1 MVLKSKTVSLISL
14 LLAAEMILGSL
25 VPGTVRAEAILPAAS
40 EAGPGVIS
48 GDMETSAFALVDTD
62 ADAAA
67 ESGNEGQATQDFGL
81 SDVEL
86 PAAQTGKFYSVT
98 LDVYGGQAPYSYE
111 AEGLPAG
118 LIVGAA
124 EGKLEGTPEP
134 GTEGTYPVRVK
145 VTDASLPARSFSS
158 TLELE
163 VKPEETGS
171 VLPPAIDTLQISKI
185 AGYSVGTTNK
195 DGGVAEIVRFNRDNG
210 KFYLVNGSTTP
221 PSIDI
226 VPLTGDGTLIKETSI
241 DVKALAETGGF
252 QFGDLTSLDINSATG
267 TIAAAV
273 QEAAYDKNGRILLL
287 DYDGNFLQSYEAGVQ
302 PDMVKYT
309 SDGRY
314 ILTADEGEPREE
326 GVDPEGSV
334 TVVDTQEG
342 TVTHV
347 KFNDPSV
354 IDDLVHIRG
363 ASDAKGKIT
372 GSGDKAD
379 AVHDLEPEYIA
390 LSADELT
397 AYVSLQENNAVA
409 IIDIPSGKVVGVH
422 GLGYKDLNDPRN
434 ALDLVNDGAIKLENV
449 PFYGMYMPDGIA
461 SYTVDGQT
469 YLLTANEGDVT
480 EWPGREN
487 GSKIS
492 KLVDLNPNSEA
503 ALFLQGKEAVYGKTE
518 VAGDM
523 GNDGGYLYGG
533 RSFSVWNA
541 GDLTQ
546 VYDSGND
553 FERITG
559 ERLPDYFNVSNSKV
573 EKDDR
578 SAKKGPEP
586 EYVAVGEVGSK
597 VFAFIGLERIGGVM
611 TYEITDPEHP
621 VFVNY
626 SNTRDFAAGLNTDS
640 GPEGL
645 EFIPASDSPTGR
657 PLLLVANEVGGT
669 VAVLELK
676 VTKVTL
682 DKTAL
687 SLTVGGPAGKLN
699 ASAETGDG
707 AGAEVRWSSAD
718 PQVAEV
724 DNEGNVMP
732 KAAGQTVVTARSED
746 GYGMAEAVV
755 TVSEADADTW
765 KLTVMHTND
774 THAHLAEVARRTTLV
789 KQIRG
794 EGGNSLLLDA
804 GDVFSGDLY
813 FTKWQGSADLAF
825 MNYLQ
830 YDAMTF
836 GNHEFDKG
844 TGVLAEFVKNAHFPL
859 VSSNIDFSKDKNIAP
874 LLKEPVSFGAGK
886 DGSGVK
892 SGVYPYVVLEV
903 DGHRVGV
910 FGMTTEDTKETSS
923 PGKDVVFRNAEIA
936 AEETVRAMKKEGIN
950 IIIGLSHLGYARD
963 KGLAKNVEGI
973 DLIVG
978 GHTHTK
984 LDTPD
989 VVIDEVHQTPTLVVQ
1004 ANEWGKFLGRVDL
1017 VFDSQGNVLTGP
1029 GQTGGGL
1036 ITVDSKVEEDSIV
1049 KEMLA
1054 PYNAE
1059 LEELKKQVVGVAA
1072 AVLDGE
1078 RAQVRSKETNL
1089 GNLIADG
1096 MLAKAKALKDAD
1108 IALMNGGGIRASIDQ
1123 GDITMGE
1130 LRTVMPFGNTLYV
1143 LDVTGQQLKDGLE
1156 NGISGAK
1163 SADLPGKFPQIAGM
1177 KFKWDPAQPAG
1188 AKVFDV
1194 QIKQGQGFVPL
1205 DLKAT
1210 YRLATNSFV
1219 ANGGDGYTSFAQAIE
1234 QGAYHEDLG
1243 YPDYEIFMEYVAALG
1258 GTVTPKVEG
1267 RIIEQAKPGE
1277 VGGNPGGSS
1286 PGSGSGTGSVTSP
1299 GAASPS
1305 AGQEPSGSQESVSA
1319 AELAGDSLKRSET
1332 VNAAGQSITRV
1343 SVMSTE
1349 ILQSALDAASSNP
1362 QGELLISLPELKGG
1376 VELQLPLQTLAAGIK
1391 KGSQVALVIE
1401 TALGTYRLP
1410 LGTLGQSLNR
1420 GGNLSISIV
1429 PVTASLQK
1437 ELNLKTAALGGSVI
1451 DASAV
1456 DFRVS
1461 VGSDGQEQQVVDL
1474 GMKYI
1479 SRVVFLEGAGASVI
1493 AVRYDERD
1501 GKLYPVPAVSRR
1513 ENGKARLEIKSPE
1526 NGVFMVIGF
1535 RKQFNDANGHW
1546 AEREIEAMASK
1557 LIVQGINDSHF
1568 APGREIT
1575 RAEFTAL
1582 LVRSLG
1588 LSPKASG
1595 SGFGDVAAG
1604 GPLSGEIGAAVA
1616 SGLVNGKGTNAFMPD
1631 DRITRAEMTVMVS
1644 RAIRLLETGRTEA
1657 ANELNASQALARY
1670 SDSAAIPDWAVS
1682 SAGLLTQ
1689 RSIVQGDADGEFT
1702 PSGFTTRAEATV
1714 ILLRMMRALELAD

>member
-1 MVLKSKTVSLISL
+1 MKSKTVSLISL

-25 VPGTVRAEAILPAAS
+25 VPGTVRAEEVPPAVS
-40 EAGPGVIS
+40 EGGSGAIS
-48 GDMETSAFALVDTD
+48 GDA
-62 ADAAA
+62 
-67 ESGNEGQATQDFGL
+67 GQATPDFGL

-86 PAAQTGKFYSVT
+86 PAAQAGKFYSVT

-118 LIVGAA
+118 LMLDGLA
-124 EGKLEGTPEP
+124 GKLEGTPEP
-134 GTEGTYPVRVK
+134 GTEGTYPVTVK

-158 TLELE
+158 ALELE
-163 VKPEETGS
+163 VKPEEPGS
-171 VLPPAIDTLQISKI
+171 AVPPAIDTLQISKI
-185 AGYSVGTTNK
+185 AGYAVGTTNK

-210 KFYLVNGSTTP
+210 KFYLVNGATNP

-226 VPLTGDGTLIKETSI
+226 VPLTVDGTLTKEKSI

-252 QFGDLTSLDINSATG
+252 QFGDLTSLDINPATG

-287 DYDGNFLQSYEAGVQ
+287 DYEGNFLQSYETGVQ

-326 GVDPEGSV
+326 GADPEGSV
-334 TVVDTQEG
+334 TIVDTQEG
-342 TVTHV
+342 KVTRV
-347 KFNDPSV
+347 KFDDPSV

-372 GSGDKAD
+372 GSGDKSD
-379 AVHDLEPEYIA
+379 ALHDLEPEYIA

-409 IIDIPSGKVVGVH
+409 VIDIPSGKVTGVH
-422 GLGYKDLNDPRN
+422 GLGFKDLNDPRN
-434 ALDLVNDGAIKLENV
+434 ALDLVNDGVIKLENV

-461 SYTVDGQT
+461 SYTAEGQT

-492 KLVDLNPNSEA
+492 KLSNLNPNSAA

-523 GNDGGYLYGG
+523 GNDGIYLYGG

-541 GDLTQ
+541 DDLTQ
-546 VYDSGND
+546 VYDSGSD

-559 ERLPDYFNVSNSKV
+559 ERFPDHFNVSNSKV

-586 EYVAVGEVGSK
+586 EYVAVGQVGSK
-597 VFAFIGLERIGGVM
+597 TFAFIGLERIGGVM

-626 SNTRDFAAGLNTDS
+626 INTRDFAAGLNTDS

-687 SLTVGGPAGKLN
+687 SLTAGGPAGKLN

-707 AGAEVRWSSAD
+707 AGAAVLWSSAH
-718 PQVAEV
+718 PEVAEV
-724 DNEGNVMP
+724 DNDGNVVP

-746 GYGMAEAVV
+746 GYGTAKAVV
-755 TVSEADADTW
+755 TVGEADADTW

-774 THAHLAEVARRTTLV
+774 THAHLAEVARRATLV

-844 TGVLAEFVKNAHFPL
+844 TEVLAEFVKNANFPL
-859 VSSNIDFSKDKNIAP
+859 VSSNIDFSKDKKMAP
-874 LLKEPVSFGAGK
+874 LFKEPASFGAGK
-886 DGSGVK
+886 P
-892 SGVYPYVVLEV
+892 GVYPYVVLEV

-923 PGKDVVFRNAEIA
+923 PGKDVVFRNAEA
-936 AEETVRAMKKEGIN
+936 AADETVRAMEKEGIN

-963 KGLAKNVEGI
+963 KGLAENVEGI

-984 LDTPD
+984 LDVPD
-989 VVIDEVHQTPTLVVQ
+989 VIIDEVHRTPTLVVQ

-1017 VFDSQGNVLTGP
+1017 VFDNQGNVLTGP

-1036 ITVDSKVEEDSIV
+1036 MTIDGKVEEDSIV

-1072 AVLDGE
+1072 DVLDGD
-1078 RAQVRSKETNL
+1078 RAHVRSKETNL

-1096 MLAKAKALKDAD
+1096 MLAKAKALKNAD

-1194 QIKQGQGFVPL
+1194 LIKQGQGFVPL

-1219 ANGGDGYTSFAQAIE
+1219 ANGGDGYASFAQAIE

-1243 YPDYEIFMEYVAALG
+1243 YPDYEIFMEYVAVLG

-1267 RIIEQAKPGE
+1267 RITEQSKPGE
-1277 VGGNPGGSS
+1277 AGGNPGGSS
-1286 PGSGSGTGSVTSP
+1286 PGGGSGTGSVTSP
-1299 GAASPS
+1299 STVSPS
-1305 AGQEPSGSQESVSA
+1305 TGQKTSGSQTAAGA
-1319 AELAGDSLKRSET
+1319 AELSGDSLQRSET
-1332 VNAAGQSITRV
+1332 KNAAGQSISLV
-1343 SVMSTE
+1343 SAVSTE
-1349 ILQSALDAASSNP
+1349 RLKSALDAASINP

-1376 VELQLPLQTLAAGIK
+1376 MEIQLPIQTLAAGIN
-1391 KGSQVALVIE
+1391 KGSQVTLVIE
-1401 TALGTYRLP
+1401 TELGTYRLP
-1410 LGTLGQSLNR
+1410 LGALEQSMKR
-1420 GGNLSISIV
+1420 GGNLSVSIV

-1437 ELNLKTAALGGSVI
+1437 ELNLKATALGGSVL

-1461 VGSDGQEQQVVDL
+1461 LGSGGQEQQAVDL
-1474 GMKYI
+1474 GVNYI
-1479 SRVVFLEGAGASVI
+1479 SRFVSLEGTGANVI
-1493 AVRYDERD
+1493 ALRYDERD
-1501 GKLYPVPAVSRR
+1501 GKLYPVPAVSGNR
-1513 ENGKARLEIKSPE
+1513 NGKPALEMKSPE
-1526 NGVFMVIGF
+1526 NGVLMVVGF
-1535 RKQFNDANGHW
+1535 RKQFGDANGHW
-1546 AEREIEAMASK
+1546 AEREIETMASK
-1557 LIVQGINDSHF
+1557 LIVQGVNERQF
-1568 APGREIT
+1568 APGRDIT

-1588 LSPKASG
+1588 LAPKTSG
-1595 SGFGDVAAG
+1595 SGFGDVAEG
-1604 GPLSGEIGAAVA
+1604 SPLSGEIGAAVT
-1616 SGLVNGKGTNAFMPD
+1616 SGLVNGKGTDAFLPD
-1631 DRITRAEMTVMVS
+1631 DRITRAEMAVMVS
-1644 RAIRLLETGRTEA
+1644 RAIRLLETGRAES
-1657 ANELNASQALARY
+1657 ANEQNAAQALSRY
-1670 SDSAAIPDWAVS
+1670 SDSEEIPDWAVS
-1682 SAGLLTQ
+1682 SAALLTQ
-1689 RSIVQGDADGEFT
+1689 RSIVQGDADGEFA

-1714 ILLRMMRALELAD
+1714 TLLRMMRTLELAD